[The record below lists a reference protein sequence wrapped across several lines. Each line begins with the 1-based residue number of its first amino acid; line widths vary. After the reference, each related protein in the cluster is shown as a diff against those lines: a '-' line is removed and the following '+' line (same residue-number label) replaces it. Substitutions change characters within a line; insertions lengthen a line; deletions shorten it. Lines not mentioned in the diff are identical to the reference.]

1 VSPGRRALPQA
12 VAAALLF
19 AAVLLAFWP
28 GIALYDSVEQYRQA
42 LTGDYDDWHP
52 PVMARLWS
60 LLLRAWPGTAPMFLL
75 QTVLYWLGLGL
86 IAAALARRGRSG
98 AGWATLAAGAAIVLP
113 CWLAAVLKDGQ
124 MIGALMTAV
133 GLVAWFT
140 LAERPVPLR
149 ARALAALLLLYALLL
164 RANAAFAVVPLAF
177 TLLGWWGLKS
187 RGGRTVA
194 VLGVTGAAILLMPAV
209 NRGLLGAERSGVENS
224 LLAYD
229 IAGAAVRDHARD
241 VAGVP
246 AARWAALRARGCY
259 NPAAWNRLGEPDCR
273 TAPGL
278 AAGQDTP
285 PLYGLWLTTLAHHPL
300 AYLRHRLAHF
310 DYTMRLFVPRGLPEA
325 VSPVDP
331 EPNALGL
338 GAEPG
343 PAARGLQFVGG
354 LWTALPLAWPAFWLA
369 LAPIGLWAAAEAER
383 GPERDLAFALLL
395 SACCG
400 GASFLVVSVAS
411 DLRYHL
417 WTMLAAMLGLLL
429 VPLKPHHLRAMAGI
443 AAAVLLLGVAGRLL
457 LPPL

>member
-1 VSPGRRALPQA
+1 MTARPGLSHAA
-12 VAAALLF
+12 AAALLF
-19 AAVLLAFWP
+19 AATLIVFWP

-42 LTGDYDDWHP
+42 ISGAYDDWHP

-60 LLLRAWPGTAPMFLL
+60 LLLGAWPGTAPMFLL
-75 QTVLYWLGLGL
+75 QTALYWLGLGL
-86 IAAALARRGRSG
+86 FAVALARRGRNR
-98 AGWATLAAGAAIVLP
+98 AAWLALAAGAAAVLP
-113 CWLAAVLKDGQ
+113 CWMAAVLKDGQ
-124 MIGALMTAV
+124 MVGALTAAV
-133 GLVAWFT
+133 GLIAWFA
-140 LAERPVPLR
+140 LAERPRPFW
-149 ARALAALLLLYALLL
+149 ARVATVLLLLYALLL

-177 TLLGWWGLKS
+177 ALFGWWGLKS
-187 RGGRTVA
+187 RSRRTVA
-194 VLGVTGAAILLMPAV
+194 VLVATAAAILLTPDV
-209 NRGLLGAERSGVENS
+209 NRNLLGAERSGVENS

-246 AARWAALRARGCY
+246 APRWAALRARGCY
-259 NPAAWNRLGEPDCR
+259 NVTAWDRLGQPDCLA
-273 TAPGL
+273 APGL
-278 AAGQDTP
+278 AANPEVP
-285 PLYGLWLTTLAHHPL
+285 PLYGLWLKTVAHHPL

-310 DYTMRLFVPRGLPEA
+310 DSTLRLFVPRGLPEA

-331 EPNALGL
+331 EPNRLGL

-343 PAARGLQFVGG
+343 PAARAVLALGN

-369 LAPIGLWAAAEAER
+369 LAPVGLWAAAEAEP
-383 GPERDLAFALLL
+383 GPERDIAFALLL

-400 GASFLVVSVAS
+400 GASFLLVSVAS

-429 VPLKPHHLRAMAGI
+429 APLKPHHLRAMAGI
-443 AAAVLLLGVAGRLL
+443 GAAVVLLGTAGRLL

>member
-1 VSPGRRALPQA
+1 MRLRGAA
-12 VAAALLF
+12 EAAAAAAGF
-19 AAVLLAFWP
+19 AVSTAIFWP
-28 GIALYDSVEQYRQA
+28 GIALYDSVKQYGQA
-42 LTGDYDDWHP
+42 LSGEYDDWHP

-60 LLLRAWPGTAPMFLL
+60 LLIRVWPGTAPMFLL
-75 QTVLYWLGLGL
+75 QMGLYWLGLGL
-86 IAAALARRGRSG
+86 FAAALARRGRSR
-98 AGWATLAAGAAIVLP
+98 AGWLALAAGAALVLP
-113 CWLAAVLKDGQ
+113 CWMAAVLKDGQ
-124 MIGALMTAV
+124 MIGALAAAV
-133 GLVAWFT
+133 GLVAWFAF
-140 LAERPVPLR
+140 AERPVPLW
-149 ARALAALLLLYALLL
+149 ARAAAALLLLYALLL

-177 TLLGWWGLKS
+177 ALFGWWGLGS
-187 RGGRTVA
+187 RRRRA
-194 VLGVTGAAILLMPAV
+194 IAMLGATAAAILLMPAID
-209 NRGLLGAERSGVENS
+209 RGLLGAQRSGVENS

-229 IAGAAVRDHARD
+229 IAGAAVRDHAGD

-246 AARWAALRARGCY
+246 AAGWAALRARGCY
-259 NPAAWNRLGEPDCR
+259 NPAAWNRLGQPDCR
-273 TAPGL
+273 ATPAL
-278 AAGQDTP
+278 AAGPATP
-285 PLYGLWLTTLAHHPL
+285 PLYGLWLGTLAHHPL

-343 PAARGLQFVGG
+343 AAARGLLAVGG

-400 GASFLVVSVAS
+400 GASYLVVSVAS

-429 VPLKPHHLRAMAGI
+429 APLKPHHVRAMAGL

-457 LPPL
+457 LPPV

>member
-1 VSPGRRALPQA
+1 VTPGRRAVPHA
-12 VAAALLF
+12 AAAALLF
-19 AAVLLAFWP
+19 AATLLVFWP
-28 GIALYDSVEQYRQA
+28 GIALYDGVEQYGQA

-60 LLLRAWPGTAPMFLL
+60 LLLRAWPGAAPMFLL
-75 QTVLYWLGLGL
+75 QTALYWLGLGL
-86 IAAALARRGRSG
+86 FATALARRERTK
-98 AGWATLAAGAAIVLP
+98 AGWLALAAGASLVLP
-113 CWLAAVLKDGQ
+113 CWMAAVLKDGQ
-124 MIGALMTAV
+124 MVGALIAAV
-133 GLVAWFT
+133 GLVAWFA
-140 LAERPVPLR
+140 LAERPAPPW
-149 ARALAALLLLYALLL
+149 ARALVALLLLYALLL

-177 TLLGWWGLKS
+177 ALFGWWGLKS
-187 RGGRTVA
+187 RARRTIALLGATAAA
-194 VLGVTGAAILLMPAV
+194 VLLTPVV

-229 IAGAAVRDHARD
+229 IAGAAVRDHAGD

-259 NPAAWNRLGEPDCR
+259 NPAAWGRLGEPDCR
-273 TAPGL
+273 SAPGL
-278 AAGQDTP
+278 VAGPDAP
-285 PLYGLWLTTLAHHPL
+285 PLYGLWLKTLAHHPL

-331 EPNALGL
+331 QPNALGL

-343 PAARGLQFVGG
+343 AAARAVFTLGN
-354 LWTALPLAWPAFWLA
+354 LWTALPLGWPIFWLS
-369 LAPIGLWAAAEAER
+369 LAPIGLWAAVEAEP
-383 GPERDLAFALLL
+383 GPERDLAVALFL

-400 GASFLVVSVAS
+400 GASFLIVSVAS

-429 VPLKPHHLRAMAGI
+429 APLKPHHLRAMAGI
-443 AAAVLLLGVAGRLL
+443 AAAVVLLGIAGRLL